1 MNNSY
6 CSTILQHVEG
16 VQESDVDVHE
26 ERSAVS
32 KEIDDVKK
40 DLLQQKKRK
49 AQEAEELHRKRQ
61 CVEKEAAELAA
72 GQQTLAAGQTALQQA
87 KNDFSKEKEAA
98 WADIRETVKM
108 LKGCVEVTKSRWV
121 WKAAGTIVS
130 CLLLIAA
137 APDYPLCQG
146 V

>member
-32 KEIDDVKK
+32 KEIDGVKR

-61 CVEKEAAELAA
+61 CVEKDAAELAA
-72 GQQTLAAGQTALQQA
+72 GQQALAAGQTALQQA
-87 KNDFSKEKEAA
+87 KKDFSKEKEAA
-98 WADIRETVKM
+98 WTEIRDTLKM
-108 LKGCVEVTKSRWV
+108 LKQCVEVTKSRWV
-121 WKAAGTIVS
+121 WKAGTLVS
-130 CLLLIAA
+130 CLVLIAA
-137 APDYPLCQG
+137 TAPDYPMCQG